1 MIKNK
6 HCGIWI
12 STSNML
18 REMSET
24 SNAITAALADKADK
38 SEITQDN
45 LGLVKDLGRVDG
57 KTISEFKNLI
67 TTELQQLKTPIST
80 LTLMAV
86 ADINDLVNN
95 WNNNDHIISGE
106 ENNWFGLSTSK
117 NRNRLEC
124 METGSTANLL
134 K

>member
-1 MIKNK
+1 
-6 HCGIWI
+6 
-12 STSNML
+12 ML